1 MTAAR
6 SDARMRVGAMLAA
19 MAGLVAF
26 AAAGGPA
33 VATAEGQ
40 QEAASTDTHR
50 AMLDRYCAGCHN
62 DRLQTA
68 NLSFDSLDLN
78 DIAANPPIWERVIR
92 KLRMGSMPPPPRPR
106 PDVDAYRSFIAYLET
121 SVDTAAAAL
130 PMPGRPAP
138 HRLNRT
144 EYANAVRDLLGVT
157 VDPRAMLPADDSG
170 YGFDNVA
177 DVLSISPGL
186 LDRYLIA
193 ANRIGRLAVGD
204 PTLTPVTEAYH
215 VSPYLAQDT
224 RMGDDLPFGS
234 RGGLAVH
241 HHFPVDG
248 QYVIAARL
256 RRTSS
261 DRIRGL
267 ARPNTFD
274 IRLDGA
280 LVHSVEIG
288 GDPDAAPSASEYGR
302 TSDYLRTA
310 DDALQIRLR
319 VAAGRR
325 LVSAAFVNDP
335 RLREGLW
342 IPRPPVGTFEESGI
356 MDTAPAVERLE
367 VRGPYDGA
375 TPADTESRRKIFVC
389 YPAQPSEEEACAARI
404 VRTLARRAYRRPA
417 ADAEVEALLAL
428 YREGRAEGGFDIG
441 IEWVIER
448 LLVSPAFLFRAPVDP
463 VDMRAGAPYRIDD
476 LELASRLSF
485 FLWSS
490 IPDDELLDPA
500 ERGELHEPAVLD
512 RQVRRMLR
520 DPRAAS
526 LVTNFA
532 GQWLWQRNLLIHTPD
547 RERFTDF
554 DDNLRAALETETRL
568 FLESQIREDRPVP
581 ELLTAD
587 YTFMNERLARHYGV
601 PDIYGSH
608 FRRVPVTGRRL
619 GGLLGHGSI
628 LTVTSYPHRTSP
640 VVRGKWLLENIFGAP
655 PPPPPPNVPAL
666 EEAGDGA
673 APTSVR
679 ERLEAHRRNPVCA
692 SCHAPMDPLGFAL
705 ENFDAT
711 GRWRDL
717 GEGGAPVDASGLM
730 PDGTPFDGPAQFRDA
745 LAARGDLLVRTLAE
759 KLLTY
764 ALGRGLE
771 YYDMPAVREAVRAAE
786 NDGYRWSALVSAIA
800 RSVPFR
806 MRAAADA
813 AGDPG
818 TSR

>member
-1 MTAAR
+1 MTVAR
-6 SDARMRVGAMLAA
+6 SEAWTRAMTRVVAI
-19 MAGLVAF
+19 AGLLAVVAGGGPVAV
-26 AAAGGPA
+26 AAAWQD
-33 VATAEGQ
+33 TASAG
-40 QEAASTDTHR
+40 THR

-62 DRLQTA
+62 DRAQTA
-68 NLSFDSLDLN
+68 NLSFDGVDLN
-78 DIAANPPIWERVIR
+78 DIASNAALWERVIR
-92 KLRMGSMPPPPRPR
+92 KLRMGSMPPAPRPR
-106 PDVDAYRSFIAYLET
+106 PDAEAYRGFIAYLET
-121 SVDTAAAAL
+121 SLDTAAAAQ

-144 EYANAVRDLLGVT
+144 EYANAVRDLLGVAI
-157 VDPRAMLPADDSG
+157 DPRAVLPADDSG

-204 PTLTPVTEAYH
+204 PTLTPVTETYH
-215 VSPYLAQDT
+215 VSPYLAQET
-224 RMGDDLPFGS
+224 RMGNDLPFGS
-234 RGGLAVH
+234 RGGIAVH

-248 QYVIAARL
+248 EYVIAARL
-256 RRTSS
+256 RRTST

-267 ARPNTFD
+267 ARPHTFD

-280 LVHSVEIG
+280 RVHSVEIG
-288 GDPDAAPSASEYGR
+288 GDADAAPSASSYR
-302 TSDYLRTA
+302 QASDYLRTA
-310 DDALQIRLR
+310 DDVLQVRLR
-319 VAAGRR
+319 VPAGRR

-342 IPRPPVGTFEESGI
+342 LPRPPVGSFEESGI
-356 MDTAPAVERLE
+356 MDTDPAVERLE
-367 VRGPYDGA
+367 VRGPYDGSA
-375 TPADTESRRKIFVC
+375 PLDTASRRKIFIC
-389 YPAQPSEEEACAARI
+389 YPTQPSEEEACAARI

-417 ADAEVEALLAL
+417 EGAEVEALMAL
-428 YREGRAEGGFDIG
+428 YREGRAEGGFDMG
-441 IEWVIER
+441 IEWAIER

-463 VDMRAGAPYRIDD
+463 VDTRAGAPYRIDG

-490 IPDDELLDPA
+490 IPDDELLDTA
-500 ERGELHEPAVLD
+500 ERGGLHDPAVLD

-520 DPRAAS
+520 DPRADS

-554 DDNLRAALETETRL
+554 DDNLRQALETETRL
-568 FLESQIREDRPVP
+568 FLESQIRDDRPVP

-587 YTFMNERLARHYGV
+587 YTFVNERLARHYGMPEV
-601 PDIYGSH
+601 YGSH
-608 FRRVPVTGRRL
+608 FRRVPVEGRRL

-628 LTVTSYPHRTSP
+628 LTVTSYAHRTSP

-666 EEAGDGA
+666 EESGDGD
-673 APTSVR
+673 APASVR
-679 ERLEAHRRNPVCA
+679 ELLERHRRNPVCA

-717 GEGGAPVDASGLM
+717 GDGGAPIDASGLM
-730 PDGTPFDGPAQFRDA
+730 PDGTAFDGPAEFRDA

-771 YYDMPAVREAVRAAE
+771 YYDLPAVREVVRAAE

-813 AGDPG
+813 ASDSG
-818 TSR
+818 